1 MLDTREFLLHARLDA
16 ESLDAWIAAGWLLPR
31 REHGAR
37 RFAEIDVARAQLIHD
52 LKGDLGINDEGV
64 DVILDLVDQIHGLR
78 RTLRELMSSI
88 HAQPDAM
95 RRRIIAELR
104 LATGARG
111 GDKEL
116 PSVKA
121 EETEPK

>member
-31 REHGAR
+31 RERGAR